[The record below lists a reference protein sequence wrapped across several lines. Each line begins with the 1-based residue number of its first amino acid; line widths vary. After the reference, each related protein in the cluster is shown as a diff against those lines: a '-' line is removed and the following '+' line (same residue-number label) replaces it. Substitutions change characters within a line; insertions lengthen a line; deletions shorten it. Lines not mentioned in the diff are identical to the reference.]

1 MACMGAFGFRYDP
14 WGIAL
19 FGTIGLLLA
28 AAVAGLIRRQL
39 YDAALLLECYLLL
52 LASALLLSVVT
63 CALAATN
70 APYADDVLIA
80 IDRYLFGSHWLDIA
94 TFFSRRPLTTA
105 ILSFVYSSL
114 AWQPFV
120 IPGLLVLRGR
130 QRDARAITLAWLI
143 AATLCVLAVP
153 VAPALG
159 GYLHYGT
166 KPADFPYVL
175 VTAAW
180 DFEPLITAIRSGALR
195 ELGAAPIVGIVTF
208 PSFHAAGAIVLGYYG
223 RHATAGC
230 AIVAIDAAML
240 VSTVPIGGHY
250 VVDVLAGATIA
261 IIAIAITARVYTSD
275 ALSRPAVATDS
286 PSTVILA
293 AR

>member
-1 MACMGAFGFRYDP
+1 MGAFGFRYDP

-120 IPGLLVLRGR
+120 ILGLLVLRGR
-130 QRDARAITLAWLI
+130 PRDARAITLAWLI
-143 AATLCVLAVP
+143 AATLCVLACR
-153 VAPALG
+153 LR
-159 GYLHYGT
+159 LRR
-166 KPADFPYVL
+166 
-175 VTAAW
+175 AAICIMG
-180 DFEPLITAIRSGALR
+180 PSRRTSRTCSSLR
-195 ELGAAPIVGIVTF
+195 HGI
-208 PSFHAAGAIVLGYYG
+208 SSH
-223 RHATAGC
+223 
-230 AIVAIDAAML
+230 
-240 VSTVPIGGHY
+240 
-250 VVDVLAGATIA
+250 
-261 IIAIAITARVYTSD
+261 
-275 ALSRPAVATDS
+275 
-286 PSTVILA
+286 
-293 AR
+293 